1 MSDSTTDFGY
11 QQVPTAEKAARVRA
25 VFDSVAGNYNLM
37 NDLMS
42 AGAHRLWKQFTLSQT
57 GLRPG
62 QQALDVAGGTGDLT
76 AGMAKQVGA
85 NGLVVLSD
93 INAAMLAVGRDAL
106 TDRGLVGNVRYSL
119 ANAEKLPFRDSM
131 FDCVTI
137 GFGLRNVTDKP
148 AALASMQRVLKP
160 GGRLLVLEFSHPAA
174 RGLKTLYD
182 LYSFSVL
189 PWLGRRVA
197 GDEQS
202 YRYLAESIRRFPD
215 QETLR
220 DMMTDAGLQDC
231 RYHNLSGGVVA
242 LHKGFRY

>member
-93 INAAMLAVGRDAL
+93 INAAMLAVGRDTL

-137 GFGLRNVTDKP
+137 GFGLRNVTDKVS
-148 AALASMQRVLKP
+148 ALRSMTRVLKP
-160 GGRLLVLEFSHPAA
+160 GGQLMVLEFSHPVVP
-174 RGLKTLYD
+174 GLKPLYD
-182 LYSFSVL
+182 AYSFSVL
-189 PWLGRRVA
+189 PWLGKVVA
-197 GDEQS
+197 KDEAS

-215 QETLR
+215 QPTLLG
-220 DMMTDAGLQDC
+220 MMQEAGLDNC
-231 RYHNLSGGVVA
+231 RYHNLSGGIVA
-242 LHKGFRY
+242 LHRGYRL